1 MDNELLILLS
11 KFSVVARTQIGAV
24 NPAKLFKDTAYAEQ
38 IFEQVNQSGNE
49 ELMLL
54 SLAVQS
60 KLGKLDSTSKPTK
73 PEYKRPNTTEKP
85 AEIKYL
91 YGARG

>member
-11 KFSVVARTQIGAV
+11 KFSVLARTQIGAV
-24 NPAKLFKDTAYAEQ
+24 NPAKLFKDATYAEQ
-38 IFEQVNQSGNE
+38 VFEQVNQSGNE

-60 KLGKLDSTSKPTK
+60 KLGKLAPPNANLK
-73 PEYKRPNTTEKP
+73 PEPKKPKPEEKSN
-85 AEIKYL
+85 EVKYL